1 MSNNYFSFKQF
12 TVQQSDCALKVC
24 TDACLFGAWVAA
36 HIKDDAPTNI
46 LDIGTGTGLL
56 SLQLAQKLPS
66 AFIDAVEL
74 DPAAA
79 KQAAQNAAATNFNI
93 KVHNTDIKNYGGKI
107 YQHIISN
114 PPFFE
119 NDLKSEHALKNQA
132 MHSTTLT
139 LQTLFTCVDDLL
151 EPAGSFSVLLPFAR
165 ANEVEALAGAHGFDV
180 AHKALV
186 QQTPNHAPFRVM
198 YIFSKTGIIN
208 DHASETSILIK
219 ENELYTPAFIAY
231 LKDYYLFL

>member
-1 MSNNYFSFKQF
+1 MSNNYFAFKQF
-12 TVQQSDCALKVC
+12 TVWQSDCALKVC
-24 TDACLFGAWVAA
+24 TDACLFGAWVA
-36 HIKDDAPTNI
+36 HQLTSNPPNTI

-79 KQAAQNAAATNFNI
+79 AQAAQNAAAINFNI
-93 KVHNTDIKNYGGKI
+93 QVHNADIKNYGGKK

-119 NDLKSEHALKNQA
+119 NNLKSEHALKNQA

-139 LQTLFTCVDDLL
+139 LQNLFTCVDDLL
-151 EPAGSFSVLLPFAR
+151 EPLGSFSLLLPFAR
-165 ANEVEALAGAHGFDV
+165 ANEVEALAQSHGFTV
-180 AHKALV
+180 TYKAVV
-186 QQTPNHAPFRVM
+186 QQTPNHTPFRVM
-198 YIFSKTGIIN
+198 YIFGKAAIME
-208 DHASETSILIK
+208 ASETSIVIK
-219 ENELYTPAFIAY
+219 ENDSYTPAFTSY

>member
-36 HIKDDAPTNI
+36 HIKDDAPTSI

-56 SLQLAQKLPS
+56 SLLLAQKIPS
-66 AFIDAVEL
+66 AVIDAVEL

-79 KQAAQNAAATNFNI
+79 AQAASNALATGWNI
-93 KVHNTDIKNYGGKI
+93 KVHNSAIENFCGAN

-114 PPFFE
+114 PPFFS
-119 NDLKSEHALKNQA
+119 NDLKSDDALRNTA

-139 LQTLFTCVDDLL
+139 LESLFTCVVKLL
-151 EPAGSFSVLLPFAR
+151 GKGGSFSVLIPYAR
-165 ANEVEALAGAHGFDV
+165 ATELEKLAAQFGLLIFK
-180 AHKALV
+180 KALV
-186 QQTPNHAPFRVM
+186 LQTPTHEPFRAM
-198 YIFSKTGIIN
+198 YILSSAVTSPAEVEQII
-208 DHASETSILIK
+208 IK
-219 ENELYTPAFIAY
+219 ENEQYTTGFATY

>member
-1 MSNNYFSFKQF
+1 MSNNYFAFKQF

-24 TDACLFGAWVAA
+24 TDACLFGAWVA
-36 HIKDDAPTNI
+36 HQLTSNPPTTI

-66 AFIDAVEL
+66 AVIDAVEL

-79 KQAAQNAAATNFNI
+79 AQAAQNAAATTFNI
-93 KVHNTDIKNYGGKI
+93 QVRNTDIKNYGGKK

-139 LQTLFTCVDDLL
+139 LQNLFSCVNDLL
-151 EPAGSFSVLLPFAR
+151 EPLGSFSVLLPFAR
-165 ANEVEALAGAHGFDV
+165 TNEVEGLAQSHGFTV
-180 AHKALV
+180 MHKAAV
-186 QQTPNHAPFRVM
+186 QQIPNHAPFRVM
-198 YIFSKTGIIN
+198 YIFGKAAFVT
-208 DHASETSILIK
+208 ASETSIVIK
-219 ENELYTPAFIAY
+219 ENESYTPAFIAY

>member
-1 MSNNYFSFKQF
+1 MSNNYFAFKQF
-12 TVQQSDCALKVC
+12 TVWQSDCALKIC
-24 TDACLFGAWVAA
+24 TDACLFGAWVA
-36 HIKDDAPTNI
+36 HQLTSNQPTTI

-66 AFIDAVEL
+66 AVIDAVEL

-79 KQAAQNAAATNFNI
+79 AQAAQNAAATNFHI
-93 KVHNTDIKNYGGKI
+93 LVHNTDIKNYGGKK

-139 LQTLFTCVDDLL
+139 IQNLFSCVGDLL

-165 ANEVEALAGAHGFDV
+165 ANEVEGLAKSHGFTV
-180 AHKALV
+180 AYKTVV
-186 QQTPNHAPFRVM
+186 QQTPKHPPFRVM
-198 YIFSKTGIIN
+198 YIFSKT
-208 DHASETSILIK
+208 AFVTAAETSIVIK
-219 ENELYTPAFIAY
+219 ENDNYTPAFITY
-231 LKDYYLFL
+231 LKDYYLYL

>member
-1 MSNNYFSFKQF
+1 MSNNYFAFKQF

-24 TDACLFGAWVAA
+24 TDACLFGAWAS
-36 HIKDDAPTNI
+36 HQLINNPPTSI

-66 AFIDAVEL
+66 AVIDAVEL

-79 KQAAQNAAATNFNI
+79 AQAAQNAAATNFNI
-93 KVHNTDIKNYGGKI
+93 QVHNADIKNYGGKK

-139 LQTLFTCVDDLL
+139 LQNLFTCVNDLL
-151 EPAGSFSVLLPFAR
+151 EPLGSFSLLLPFAR
-165 ANEVEALAGAHGFDV
+165 ANEVEGLAQSHGFTV
-180 AHKALV
+180 THKAVV
-186 QQTPNHAPFRVM
+186 QQTPNHTPFRVM
-198 YIFSKTGIIN
+198 YIFSKTAFMVA
-208 DHASETSILIK
+208 ASETSIVIK
-219 ENELYTPAFIAY
+219 ENESYTPAFTSY

>member
-1 MSNNYFSFKQF
+1 MSNNYFAFKQF
-12 TVQQSDCALKVC
+12 TVWQSDCALKVC
-24 TDACLFGAWVAA
+24 TDACLFGAWVA
-36 HIKDDAPTNI
+36 HQLTSNPPTTI

-79 KQAAQNAAATNFNI
+79 AQAAQNAAATTFNI
-93 KVHNTDIKNYGGKI
+93 QVHNADIKNYGGKK

-139 LQTLFTCVDDLL
+139 LHNLFSCVDDLL
-151 EPAGSFSVLLPFAR
+151 EPLGSFSVLLPFAR
-165 ANEVEALAGAHGFDV
+165 ANEVEALAQSHGYTV
-180 AHKALV
+180 AHKAVV
-186 QQTPNHAPFRVM
+186 QQTPNHTPFRVM
-198 YIFSKTGIIN
+198 YIFSKAAIM
-208 DHASETSILIK
+208 DASETSIVIK
-219 ENELYTPAFIAY
+219 ENDRYTPIFIAY

>member
-1 MSNNYFSFKQF
+1 MSNNYFAFKQF

-24 TDACLFGAWVAA
+24 TDACLFGAWAA
-36 HIKDDAPTNI
+36 HQLTSNPPTTI

-79 KQAAQNAAATNFNI
+79 AQAAQNAAATTFNI
-93 KVHNTDIKNYGGKI
+93 QVHNADIKNYGGKK

-139 LQTLFTCVDDLL
+139 LQNLFSCVDDLL
-151 EPAGSFSVLLPFAR
+151 EPLGSFSVLLPFAR
-165 ANEVEALAGAHGFDV
+165 ANEVEGLAQSHGFTV
-180 AHKALV
+180 AHKAVV
-186 QQTPNHAPFRVM
+186 QQSPKHAPFRVM
-198 YIFSKTGIIN
+198 YIFGKTAFM
-208 DHASETSILIK
+208 DASETSIVIK
-219 ENELYTPAFIAY
+219 ENEQYTPGFTSY

>member
-1 MSNNYFSFKQF
+1 MSNNYFAFKQF
-12 TVQQSDCALKVC
+12 TVWQSDCALKVC
-24 TDACLFGAWVAA
+24 TDACLFGAWAA
-36 HIKDDAPTNI
+36 HRLISNPPTSI

-56 SLQLAQKLPS
+56 SLLLAQKIPS
-66 AFIDAVEL
+66 AVIDAVEL

-79 KQAAQNAAATNFNI
+79 AQAASNALATGWNI
-93 KVHNTDIKNYGGKI
+93 QVHNTDIKNYGGKK

-151 EPAGSFSVLLPFAR
+151 DPAGSFSVLLPFAR

-180 AHKALV
+180 AHKAVV

-198 YIFSKTGIIN
+198 YIFGKTAFVT
-208 DHASETSILIK
+208 ASETSIVIK
-219 ENELYTPAFIAY
+219 ETDRYTPAFISY

>member
-1 MSNNYFSFKQF
+1 MSNNYFAFKQF
-12 TVQQSDCALKVC
+12 TVWQSDCALKVC
-24 TDACLFGAWVAA
+24 TDACLFGAWVA
-36 HIKDDAPTNI
+36 HQLTSNPPTTI

-79 KQAAQNAAATNFNI
+79 AQAAQNAAATTFNI
-93 KVHNTDIKNYGGKI
+93 QVHNADIKNYGGKK

-139 LQTLFTCVDDLL
+139 LHNLFSCVDDLL
-151 EPAGSFSVLLPFAR
+151 EPLGSFSALLPFTR
-165 ANEVEALAGAHGFDV
+165 ANEVEALAQSHGYTV
-180 AHKALV
+180 AHKAVV
-186 QQTPNHAPFRVM
+186 QQTPNHTPFRVM
-198 YIFSKTGIIN
+198 YIFSKAAIM
-208 DHASETSILIK
+208 DASETSIVIK
-219 ENELYTPAFIAY
+219 ENDRYTPIFIAY

>member
-12 TVQQSDCALKVC
+12 TVWQSDCALKVC

-36 HIKDDAPTNI
+36 HVKDDAPSSI

-56 SLQLAQKLPS
+56 SLLLAQKNP
-66 AFIDAVEL
+66 AAQIDAVEI
-74 DPAAA
+74 DAAA
-79 KQAAQNAAATNFNI
+79 AAQASSNALATVWNI
-93 KVHNTDIKNYGGKI
+93 KVHNSAIENFSGAR

-114 PPFFE
+114 PPFFS
-119 NDLKSEHALKNQA
+119 NDLKSDDALRNTA

-151 EPAGSFSVLLPFAR
+151 EPTGSFSVLIPYAR
-165 ANEVEALAGAHGFDV
+165 ATELEKLAAQFGLTIFK
-180 AHKALV
+180 KALV
-186 QQTPNHAPFRVM
+186 QQTPAHDPFRAM
-198 YIFSKTGIIN
+198 YILSSAVTSPDAVEQII
-208 DHASETSILIK
+208 IK
-219 ENELYTPAFIAY
+219 ENEQYTAGFTAY

>member
-1 MSNNYFSFKQF
+1 MSNNYFAFKQF
-12 TVQQSDCALKVC
+12 TVWQSDCALKVC
-24 TDACLFGAWVAA
+24 TDACLFGAWVA
-36 HIKDDAPTNI
+36 HQLTSNPPTSI

-79 KQAAQNAAATNFNI
+79 AQATQNAAATNFNI
-93 KVHNTDIKNYGGKI
+93 QVHNTDIKNYGGKK

-139 LQTLFTCVDDLL
+139 LHNLFSCVDDLL

-165 ANEVEALAGAHGFDV
+165 ANEVEDLAKANGFNV
-180 AHKALV
+180 AHKTVV

-198 YIFSKTGIIN
+198 YIFGKT
-208 DHASETSILIK
+208 AFVTATETSIVIK
-219 ENELYTPAFIAY
+219 ENDSYTPAFIAY

>member
-1 MSNNYFSFKQF
+1 MSNNYFAFKQF
-12 TVQQSDCALKVC
+12 TVWQSDCALKVC
-24 TDACLFGAWVAA
+24 TDACLFGAWAS
-36 HIKDDAPTNI
+36 HQLTSNPPTTI

-66 AFIDAVEL
+66 AFIDAVEI

-79 KQAAQNAAATNFNI
+79 AQATQNAAATNFNI
-93 KVHNTDIKNYGGKI
+93 QVHNADIKNYGGKK

-139 LQTLFTCVDDLL
+139 LQNLFSCVDDLL
-151 EPAGSFSVLLPFAR
+151 EPLGSFSILLPFAR
-165 ANEVEALAGAHGFDV
+165 ANEVEDLAKSHGYTV
-180 AHKALV
+180 AHKAVV
-186 QQTPNHAPFRVM
+186 QQTPNHAAFRVM
-198 YIFSKTGIIN
+198 YIFSKTAFVT
-208 DHASETSILIK
+208 ASESSIVIK
-219 ENELYTPAFIAY
+219 ENDSYTPAFTSY

>member
-1 MSNNYFSFKQF
+1 MSNNYFAFKQF

-24 TDACLFGAWVAA
+24 TDACLFGAWVA
-36 HIKDDAPTNI
+36 HHLTSNPHTTI

-79 KQAAQNAAATNFNI
+79 AQAAQNAAATTFNI
-93 KVHNTDIKNYGGKI
+93 QVHNTDIKNYGGKK

-119 NDLKSEHALKNQA
+119 NDLKSDHALKNQA

-151 EPAGSFSVLLPFAR
+151 EPAGRFSILLPYAR
-165 ANEVEALAGAHGFDV
+165 AHEVEALAGALDFTV
-180 AHKALV
+180 AHKTVV
-186 QQTPNHAPFRVM
+186 QQSPNHTPFRVM
-198 YIFSKTGIIN
+198 YIFGKTSESIF
-208 DHASETSILIK
+208 AVETSIVIK
-219 ENELYTPAFIAY
+219 ENEQYTPAFISY

>member
-1 MSNNYFSFKQF
+1 MSNNYFAFKQF

-24 TDACLFGAWVAA
+24 TDACLFGAWVAHQLTSNPPA
-36 HIKDDAPTNI
+36 TI

-66 AFIDAVEL
+66 AVIDAVEL

-79 KQAAQNAAATNFNI
+79 AQATQNAAATNFNI
-93 KVHNTDIKNYGGKI
+93 QVHNTDIKNYGGKK

-119 NDLKSEHALKNQA
+119 NDLKSEHAQKNQA

-139 LQTLFTCVDDLL
+139 LNNLLCCVDDLL
-151 EPAGSFSVLLPFAR
+151 EPLGSFSVLLPFAR
-165 ANEVEALAGAHGFDV
+165 AIEVEGLAQSHGYTV
-180 AHKALV
+180 AHKAVV
-186 QQTPNHAPFRVM
+186 QQTPNHAAFRVM
-198 YIFSKTGIIN
+198 YIFSKAAIM
-208 DHASETSILIK
+208 DASETSIVIK
-219 ENELYTPAFIAY
+219 ENDSYTPAFISY

>member
-1 MSNNYFSFKQF
+1 M
-12 TVQQSDCALKVC
+12 
-24 TDACLFGAWVAA
+24 
-36 HIKDDAPTNI
+36 
-46 LDIGTGTGLL
+46 

-66 AFIDAVEL
+66 AVIDAVEL

-79 KQAAQNAAATNFNI
+79 AQAAQNAAATTFNI
-93 KVHNTDIKNYGGKI
+93 QVHNADIKNYGGKK

-139 LQTLFTCVDDLL
+139 LHNLFTCVNDLL
-151 EPAGSFSVLLPFAR
+151 EPLGSFSVLLPFAR
-165 ANEVEALAGAHGFDV
+165 ANEVEALAQSHGFTV
-180 AHKALV
+180 THKAVV

-198 YIFSKTGIIN
+198 YIFSKT
-208 DHASETSILIK
+208 AFVTAAETSIVIK
-219 ENELYTPAFIAY
+219 ENDSYTPAFIAY

>member
-1 MSNNYFSFKQF
+1 MSNNYFAFKQF
-12 TVQQSDCALKVC
+12 TVWQSDCALKVC
-24 TDACLFGAWVAA
+24 TDACLFGAWVA
-36 HIKDDAPTNI
+36 HQLTSNPPTTI

-79 KQAAQNAAATNFNI
+79 AQAAQNAAATTFNI
-93 KVHNTDIKNYGGKI
+93 QVHNADIKNYGGKK

-139 LQTLFTCVDDLL
+139 LHNLFSCVDDLL
-151 EPAGSFSVLLPFAR
+151 EPLGSFSALLPFTR
-165 ANEVEALAGAHGFDV
+165 ANEVEALAQSHGYTV
-180 AHKALV
+180 AHKAVV
-186 QQTPNHAPFRVM
+186 QQTPNHTPFRVM
-198 YIFSKTGIIN
+198 YIFSKAAIM
-208 DHASETSILIK
+208 DASETSIVIK
-219 ENELYTPAFIAY
+219 ENDRYTPMFIAY

>member
-1 MSNNYFSFKQF
+1 MSNNYFAFKQF
-12 TVQQSDCALKVC
+12 TVWQSDCALKVC
-24 TDACLFGAWVAA
+24 TDACLFGAWIA
-36 HIKDDAPTNI
+36 HQLTSNTPTSI

-79 KQAAQNAAATNFNI
+79 AQAAQNAAATTFNI
-93 KVHNTDIKNYGGKI
+93 QVHNTDIKNYGGKK

-139 LQTLFTCVDDLL
+139 LQNLFSCVNDLL
-151 EPAGSFSVLLPFAR
+151 EPLGSFSLLLPFAR
-165 ANEVEALAGAHGFDV
+165 ANEVEDLAKSHGFTV
-180 AHKALV
+180 THKAVV

-198 YIFSKTGIIN
+198 YIFSKT
-208 DHASETSILIK
+208 AFMVAAETSIVIK
-219 ENELYTPAFIAY
+219 ENEQYTPAFISY

>member
-1 MSNNYFSFKQF
+1 MSNNYFAFKQF

-24 TDACLFGAWVAA
+24 TDACLFGAWAS
-36 HIKDDAPTNI
+36 HQLTSNPPTTI

-79 KQAAQNAAATNFNI
+79 MQATQNVATTTFNI
-93 KVHNTDIKNYGGKI
+93 QVHNADIKNYGGKK

-139 LQTLFTCVDDLL
+139 LQNLFTCVNDLL
-151 EPAGSFSVLLPFAR
+151 EPLGSFSVLLPFAR
-165 ANEVEALAGAHGFDV
+165 ANEVEGLAQSHGFTV
-180 AHKALV
+180 MHKAAV
-186 QQTPNHAPFRVM
+186 QQTPNHTPFRVM
-198 YIFSKTGIIN
+198 YIFSKTAFVT
-208 DHASETSILIK
+208 ASETSIVIK
-219 ENELYTPAFIAY
+219 ENESYTPAFIAY
-231 LKDYYLFL
+231 LKDYYLYL

>member
-36 HIKDDAPTNI
+36 HVKDDAPSSI

-56 SLQLAQKLPS
+56 SLLLAQKIP
-66 AFIDAVEL
+66 AAQIDAVEI

-79 KQAAQNAAATNFNI
+79 AQAAQNAAATPFTI
-93 KVHNTDIKNYGGKI
+93 QVHNTDIKNYGGKK

-119 NDLKSEHALKNQA
+119 NDLKSDDALRNTA

-139 LQTLFTCVDDLL
+139 LQTLMTCVDDLL
-151 EPAGSFSVLLPFAR
+151 EPAGSFAVLLPYAR
-165 ANEVEALAGAHGFDV
+165 VSEVEALAGAHGFV
-180 AHKALV
+180 VIHKTVV

-198 YIFSKTGIIN
+198 YIFGKSGFIN
-208 DHASETSILIK
+208 ATETSIVIK
-219 ENELYTPAFIAY
+219 ENEQYTATFISY

>member
-1 MSNNYFSFKQF
+1 MSNNYFAFKQF

-24 TDACLFGAWVAA
+24 TDACLFGAWVA
-36 HIKDDAPTNI
+36 HQLTSNPPISI

-79 KQAAQNAAATNFNI
+79 MQATQNVAATTFNI
-93 KVHNTDIKNYGGKI
+93 QVHNADIKNYGGKK

-132 MHSTTLT
+132 MHSTTLI
-139 LQTLFTCVDDLL
+139 LQNLFTCVNDLL
-151 EPAGSFSVLLPFAR
+151 EPLGSFSVLLPFAR
-165 ANEVEALAGAHGFDV
+165 ANEVEGLAQSHGFTV
-180 AHKALV
+180 MHKAAV
-186 QQTPNHAPFRVM
+186 QQTPNHTPFRVM
-198 YIFSKTGIIN
+198 YIFSKTAFVT
-208 DHASETSILIK
+208 ASETSIVIK
-219 ENELYTPAFIAY
+219 ENESYTPAFTSY

>member
-1 MSNNYFSFKQF
+1 MSNNYFAFKQF
-12 TVQQSDCALKVC
+12 TVWQSDCALKVC
-24 TDACLFGAWVAA
+24 TDACLFGAWVA
-36 HIKDDAPTNI
+36 HQLTSNPPTSI
-46 LDIGTGTGLL
+46 LDIGTGTGVL

-79 KQAAQNAAATNFNI
+79 AQAAQNVVASNFNI
-93 KVHNTDIKNYGGKI
+93 QVHNTDIKNYDGKK

-139 LQTLFTCVDDLL
+139 LQTLFTCVDNVL
-151 EPAGSFSVLLPFAR
+151 EPAGSFSVLLPFER
-165 ANEVEALAGAHGFDV
+165 ANEVETLAKAHSFTV
-180 AHKALV
+180 AHKAVV

-198 YIFSKTGIIN
+198 YIFGESRILETT
-208 DHASETSILIK
+208 ETSIVIK
-219 ENELYTPAFIAY
+219 ENDQYTPAFSFY
-231 LKDYYLFL
+231 LKDYYLYL

>member
-1 MSNNYFSFKQF
+1 MSNNYFAFKQF
-12 TVQQSDCALKVC
+12 TVWQSDCALKVC
-24 TDACLFGAWVAA
+24 TDACLFGAWVA
-36 HIKDDAPTNI
+36 HQLTSNPPNTI

-79 KQAAQNAAATNFNI
+79 KQATQNAAATNFNI
-93 KVHNTDIKNYGGKI
+93 QVHNTDIKNYSGKK

-139 LQTLFTCVDDLL
+139 LQNLFTCVDDLL
-151 EPAGSFSVLLPFAR
+151 EPLGSFSLLLPFAR
-165 ANEVEALAGAHGFDV
+165 ANEVEALAQSHGFTV
-180 AHKALV
+180 TYKAVV
-186 QQTPNHAPFRVM
+186 QQTPNHTPFRVM
-198 YIFSKTGIIN
+198 YIFGKAAIME
-208 DHASETSILIK
+208 ASETSIVIK
-219 ENELYTPAFIAY
+219 ENESYTPAFTSY

>member
-1 MSNNYFSFKQF
+1 MSNNYFAFKQF
-12 TVQQSDCALKVC
+12 TVWQSDCALKVC
-24 TDACLFGAWVAA
+24 TDACLFGAWAS
-36 HIKDDAPTNI
+36 HQLTSNPPTTI

-79 KQAAQNAAATNFNI
+79 KQATQNAAATNFNI
-93 KVHNTDIKNYGGKI
+93 QVHNTDIKNYSGKK

-139 LQTLFTCVDDLL
+139 LQNLFTCVYDLL
-151 EPAGSFSVLLPFAR
+151 EPLGSFSLLLPFAR
-165 ANEVEALAGAHGFDV
+165 ANEVEGLAQAHGFNLT
-180 AHKALV
+180 HKAVV
-186 QQTPNHAPFRVM
+186 QQTPNHTPFRVM
-198 YIFSKTGIIN
+198 YIFGKAAIME
-208 DHASETSILIK
+208 ASETSIVIK
-219 ENELYTPAFIAY
+219 ENESYTPAFTSY